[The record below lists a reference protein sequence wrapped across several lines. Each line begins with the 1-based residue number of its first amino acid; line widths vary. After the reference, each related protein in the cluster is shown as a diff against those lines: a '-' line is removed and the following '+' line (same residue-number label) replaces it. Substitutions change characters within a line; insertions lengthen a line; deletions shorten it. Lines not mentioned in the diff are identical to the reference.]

1 MSFKTVLP
9 KSVYKNYVFIFW
21 FVYGFF
27 YIHVH
32 IVKKVVIFRSQ
43 KRKSLPFTI
52 NHSSTEKMK
61 SSQYQFPI
69 FFFLSIFS
77 VYNDLET
84 HFLLSTKF
92 RAMFCLHWFNYP
104 SLWSGDNLCPGACY
118 LYWTD
123 EVLRVSKIQTK
134 QLITHS
140 PFYYWMKQATCST
153 KRLFNRI

>member
-1 MSFKTVLP
+1 MFL
-9 KSVYKNYVFIFW
+9 YFGLFM
-21 FVYGFF
+21 GFF

-32 IVKKVVIFRSQ
+32 IAKKVVIFRLQ
-43 KRKSLPFTI
+43 KRKRKSLPFTI

-134 QLITHS
+134 Q
-140 PFYYWMKQATCST
+140 
-153 KRLFNRI
+153 